1 VAEPGGRAPTPA
13 QVRAHEVSPGILRM
27 LLATEAPWMRDFDN
41 WRYEWR
47 RVFAELF
54 GTFFLV
60 VVAAGAPTVSAAF
73 DGAVG
78 RGAAVTA
85 PALMVMAL
93 ILATGAVSGAHL
105 NPVVSVGFALRGDF
119 PWRRVPA
126 YVLAQGA
133 GAVLAALFL
142 LVAVGHGGG
151 LGATLPGPGVGAW
164 RATAMEALLTLG
176 LVTTI
181 LGTASGAQNVGS
193 LSAIAVA
200 GYIAL
205 AGLWASPVTGASMN
219 PARSFGPALV
229 SGDMRDLWVYLVG
242 PTVGMLCAVGAA
254 WILRGRGGDEPARRA
269 AQGSLGTLV
278 VERRDAGPAPEQPHP
293 QA

>member
-1 VAEPGGRAPTPA
+1 MANGAGRPPTA
-13 QVRAHEVSPGILRM
+13 SQLRAHELSRGILRS
-27 LLATEAPWMRDFDN
+27 LLAADAPWVRDFN
-41 WRYEWR
+41 ERRYEWR

-73 DGAVG
+73 GEAIG

-105 NPVVSVGFALRGDF
+105 NPVVTVGFALRGDF

-133 GAVLAALFL
+133 GAVLAALCL
-142 LVAVGHGGG
+142 IAIVGHGGG
-151 LGATLPGPGVGAW
+151 LGATRPGPGVGAW

-205 AGLWASPVTGASMN
+205 AGLWASPLTGASMN

-229 SGDMRDLWVYLVG
+229 SGDLRQFWVYLLG
-242 PTVGMLCAVGAA
+242 PTIGMACAVGAA

-269 AQGSLGTLV
+269 AQGALGTLV
-278 VERRDAGPAPEQPHP
+278 VERRDLVQRDDR
-293 QA
+293 